1 MKKRWKNKGA
11 RAAWIYYQLRL
22 KETSAAGLGRGMTPP
37 ASRRVM
43 SYVING
49 SDLLSAELTRRVQEA
64 VAEALGVGFKELWGK
79 APSPKSPLTPLYKGG
94 EGEGDK
100 GEKRCA

>member
-22 KETSAAGLGRGMTPP
+22 KETSAAGLGRGMVPP
-37 ASRRVM
+37 VSRRVM

-49 SDLLSAELTRRVQEA
+49 SDLLSADLTRRVQAA
-64 VAEALGVGFKELWGK
+64 VAEALGAGFEELWGK
-79 APSPKSPLTPLYKGG
+79 TPSPQPSPQG
-94 EGEGDK
+94 EGEKEAGTC
-100 GEKRCA
+100 GG